1 MFGGENQTFRKFETV
16 IIAIML
22 VVAGASMVF
31 VFYVQRAECL
41 GHGTSIPAVHNEIE
55 VSETTERIR
64 FTHEGDSTVGD
75 EDDFDFKNVT
85 VTISQE
91 PTGQIFRAEW
101 TTLEGGSYPIQEGDT
116 ATLRTSRIPFDP
128 AADDFL
134 SIDWYG
140 YLGKPAYC
148 DWVPLLPDG
157 RAAESNVHRQNLNG
171 TGSTMESSRAY
182 SAG

>member
-1 MFGGENQTFRKFETV
+1 MFGGGNRTFGQFKTV

-22 VVAGASMVF
+22 IVAGASMVF
-31 VFYVQRAECL
+31 VFYVQRAECP

-91 PTGQIFRAEW
+91 PTGRTFRAEW
-101 TTLEGGSYPIQEGDT
+101 TTLEGG
-116 ATLRTSRIPFDP
+116 
-128 AADDFL
+128 FL
-134 SIDWYG
+134 SDSG
-140 YLGKPAYC
+140 
-148 DWVPLLPDG
+148 G
-157 RAAESNVHRQNLNG
+157 R
-171 TGSTMESSRAY
+171 Y
-182 SAG
+182 SDPSDISHPV